1 MIPPVS
7 NPPRSHSSTGL
18 PRPLWPAGLAAS
30 LCGAMLLAACA
41 TQHGVSLRKN
51 SDPLT
56 PLSGDSDLLPRATL
70 SQILSPLDQVRVKIL
85 PVSIPGGGLV
95 LEPYD
100 TIKYEFSFLGDDYRI
115 LPGDELN
122 VRFGPDSKHNLS
134 LVVRP
139 DGKITLPDAGE
150 ITALGKTLVQLADDI
165 DTAYREQMNQPSA
178 SVSLAK
184 SNLSFAE
191 LSGETVVQDDGTVSI
206 PKIGRIAAAGLTVAQ
221 LSENLSA
228 LASKRF
234 ASSLAIQISRQLP
247 TADKPKEGLVGFDQL
262 LTISSDGLLALP
274 ELGTFTAA
282 GNTIVFMQAEIQN
295 ALRSRYKSDL
305 TVLIGLEASEVRV
318 VYVDGEVGRPNAY
331 PLSPNMT
338 LLKALTVAGG
348 VVNTGDM
355 RRVTLIHR
363 DSQDNVYVY
372 ITNLKDFIE
381 KGAKNNDLALSSQ
394 DIVVVPKSSVA
405 KANLWVDQYITSM
418 LPFSRSVGY
427 DYTQG
432 TTRTTPP

>member
-1 MIPPVS
+1 
-7 NPPRSHSSTGL
+7 
-18 PRPLWPAGLAAS
+18 
-30 LCGAMLLAACA
+30 
-41 TQHGVSLRKN
+41 
-51 SDPLT
+51 
-56 PLSGDSDLLPRATL
+56 
-70 SQILSPLDQVRVKIL
+70 
-85 PVSIPGGGLV
+85 
-95 LEPYD
+95 
-100 TIKYEFSFLGDDYRI
+100 
-115 LPGDELN
+115 
-122 VRFGPDSKHNLS
+122 
-134 LVVRP
+134 
-139 DGKITLPDAGE
+139 
-150 ITALGKTLVQLADDI
+150 
-165 DTAYREQMNQPSA
+165 
-178 SVSLAK
+178 
-184 SNLSFAE
+184 
-191 LSGETVVQDDGTVSI
+191 
-206 PKIGRIAAAGLTVAQ
+206 
-221 LSENLSA
+221 
-228 LASKRF
+228 
-234 ASSLAIQISRQLP
+234 
-247 TADKPKEGLVGFDQL
+247 
-262 LTISSDGLLALP
+262 
-274 ELGTFTAA
+274 
-282 GNTIVFMQAEIQN
+282 
-295 ALRSRYKSDL
+295 
-305 TVLIGLEASEVRV
+305 V